1 MTLNHLLPAALVV
14 CSLPAF
20 AQDQQLQSS
29 GPSTLLIEMRSGTG
43 SISQSSVMM
52 ESFLSPMHAATPAE
66 PWRIVPDRP
75 ADLVSGQIRT
85 HQFSIE
91 RPGEDRTRYLLE
103 KGYFFSNL
111 HSCSQL
117 PDADANATCHM
128 IRTFMWST
136 GQPGST
142 DFPLIVSDEY
152 PACYAIRSYVVARD
166 SKNSDSTHPVSY
178 STCQPAA
185 RYQLR
190 TTEIRSGSAER

>member
-1 MTLNHLLPAALVV
+1 
-14 CSLPAF
+14 
-20 AQDQQLQSS
+20 
-29 GPSTLLIEMRSGTG
+29 
-43 SISQSSVMM
+43 
-52 ESFLSPMHAATPAE
+52 
-66 PWRIVPDRP
+66 
-75 ADLVSGQIRT
+75 
-85 HQFSIE
+85 
-91 RPGEDRTRYLLE
+91 LE

-117 PDADANATCHM
+117 PDANANATCHM

-142 DFPLIVSDEY
+142 DFPLNVSHEY